1 MQDSDKGDFFNK
13 TTFAI
18 ARYLFGGVIL
28 LLFVAIV
35 ANMITVSVTQAS
47 FMVLRDASPE
57 TLAIVVN
64 SLSKKKELGR
74 RLREAVED
82 LRKEKQKEE
91 EKSREDPE

>member
-1 MQDSDKGDFFNK
+1 VETSDKGDFFNK

-18 ARYLFGGVIL
+18 ARYVFGGIIL

-35 ANMITVSVTQAS
+35 ANLIITSVTQAS

-64 SLSKKKELGR
+64 NLSKKKELDR
-74 RLREAVED
+74 QLREAVDD
-82 LRKEKQKEE
+82 LRREKEKKEKE
-91 EKSREDPE
+91 IINP